1 LRRSCVV
8 DASVGVKLFL
18 PEELSE
24 NATELFREIAGV
36 RKRFFVPDLFYA
48 ECANIFWKSVRRL
61 VIPSDEARDS
71 LQDLKGLSL
80 LPVATSGLLAES
92 LDLALEFG
100 ITAYDATYAAL
111 SQDLSL
117 PLITADE
124 KLIRKLEGSGT
135 NIVWLGDLTT

>member
-1 LRRSCVV
+1 MTRGCVV

-24 NATELFREIAGV
+24 NATELFREITGV

-61 VIPSDEARDS
+61 VIPSDEAQDS

-80 LPVATSGLLAES
+80 LPVATSGLLAGLS
-92 LDLALEFG
+92 TWRWSLALPRTTRPMPPSLKTFLF
-100 ITAYDATYAAL
+100 L
-111 SQDLSL
+111 SSQRTKS
-117 PLITADE
+117 
-124 KLIRKLEGSGT
+124 
-135 NIVWLGDLTT
+135 